1 MTDSDRTPGR
11 PRPPLPPPAVPPHS
25 DPGAGRAWVPR
36 DGSTAIGRA
45 TPAPPARR
53 LGPAGRPAP
62 PPVAPPG
69 DAGTVEV
76 TRSTAGEPW
85 PTHPLPERH
94 HAHPPA
100 PLLLLAG
107 GGAFL
112 LLVIVAAVLGALV
125 GSDHSTA
132 RPSHRGTS
140 PSSASSS
147 PAVESHRYGEPED
160 NAVYRTGRMTGVDCG
175 ADLRSSDPGPY
186 EAFVRRS
193 TGCLNQAWRTQ
204 LAKQRIAYSAPGLVV
219 ARDGNPTSPCRSAT
233 SGYTPIAFYCPANRT
248 IYYSLPG
255 AAKLAMPENREYL
268 VSATAHEYAH
278 HIQQVV
284 GISDAYTVRYS
295 AVYPSEVAKYTLLTR
310 RLELQ
315 AQCLAGTFV
324 GANAPTMRV
333 SRAAMADSVGHTGDE
348 AVDGI
353 DDHPSLRTH
362 GTFRSNAR
370 WFLAR
375 GWDRRDVVACNT
387 WTASA
392 ERVA

>member
-1 MTDSDRTPGR
+1 MTASDRTPSR
-11 PRPPLPPPAVPPHS
+11 PRPPLPPPAVPPRAES
-25 DPGAGRAWVPR
+25 GAER
-36 DGSTAIGRA
+36 
-45 TPAPPARR
+45 TPAP
-53 LGPAGRPAP
+53 
-62 PPVAPPG
+62 VA
-69 DAGTVEV
+69 VS
-76 TRSTAGEPW
+76 RSAAHEPW

-125 GSDHSTA
+125 GSDHPTA
-132 RPSHRGTS
+132 RPSHRGQSTA
-140 PSSASSS
+140 SASSS
-147 PAVESHRYGEPED
+147 PTGESHRYGEPEG
-160 NAVYRTGRMTGVDCG
+160 NALYRTGRMAGVDCG
-175 ADLRSSDPGPY
+175 ADLRSSRPGPY
-186 EAFVRRS
+186 EAFVRES
-193 TGCLNQAWRTQ
+193 TGCLNRAWRAQ
-204 LAKQRIAYSAPGLVV
+204 LARQRIAYAEPGLVV
-219 ARDGNPTSPCRSAT
+219 AREGNPSSPCRSAA

-255 AAKLAMPENREYL
+255 AAKLAMPKNREYL

-284 GISDAYTVRYS
+284 GISEVYTSRYS
-295 AVYPSEVAKYTLLTR
+295 TVYPSDVASYTLLTR

-333 SRAAMADSVGHTGDE
+333 SRAAMADSVEHTGDE

-353 DDHPSLRTH
+353 DDDPSLRTH

-387 WTASA
+387 WRSPA
-392 ERVA
+392 RQVA